1 VINAHF
7 IAHEIK
13 NNAQLSG
20 HYLPLI
26 VCIILTSILLI
37 ISFTLKRLNPFACGV
52 FSGNFVHNPHEGY
65 RTLVVEQNHPK
76 PHIRGRGLKAAE
88 KGDRKVTL

>member
-1 VINAHF
+1 MINAHF

-13 NNAQLSG
+13 NNAQLKA

-37 ISFTLKRLNPFACGV
+37 ISFTLKRLNLFARNE
-52 FSGNFVHNPHEGY
+52 FSGNSVHNSHEGY
-65 RTLVVEQNHPK
+65 RTLAVEQNHPK
-76 PHIRGRGLKAAE
+76 PHFTSGLKAAAPE
-88 KGDRKVTL
+88 E